1 MKYWML
7 RIIGILSPLLVLAG
21 GAAAVAV
28 LFASAPQVKRTSEVK
43 PPPLVAVVQAQ
54 RGTFS
59 RVVQAYGS
67 VMPAREVEIHP
78 EVSGR
83 VIEVHPSLE
92 PGGIIPAGEMLLK
105 IDPEEYELALS
116 QAQGALAE
124 AEAALEVEKGRQL
137 VAKREWDLFGKD
149 MQNAELGESLA
160 LREPQLRQAEARIA
174 SQLSLVKQAELEL
187 KRTRITA
194 PFDVLVLSEQVDVG
208 QIVSPGSSVASLAG
222 ADRFWIQV
230 SLPID
235 RLSAV
240 LEAAGQGHDTV
251 HIFSDVEG
259 SGDTGVPGRVVRHL
273 GQVDPESRMSQLLLE
288 VIDPLDLEP
297 HEATRA
303 PLALNTYVRADLDA
317 GTLEDTLSIPRRGL
331 RENGEVWVVD
341 SENRLQVRAAEILW
355 RQGEVLAIANGIR
368 PGDRVVISPLDDLI
382 PGMEVRVTEDDTA
395 PSLPALLET
404 ET

>member
-1 MKYWML
+1 MKSWVL
-7 RIIGILSPLLVLAG
+7 KIIGALSPLLVLAG

-43 PPPLVAVVQAQ
+43 PAPLVAVVQAV
-54 RGTFS
+54 RGSFP
-59 RVVQAYGS
+59 RLVQAYGS

-92 PGGIIPAGEMLLK
+92 PGGVIPEGETLLI
-105 IDPEEYELALS
+105 IDPEEYELALA

-124 AEAALEVEKGRQL
+124 AEAALDVEKGRQL

-174 SQLSLVKQAELEL
+174 SAQSFVKQAELNL

-230 SLPID
+230 SVPID

-240 LEAAGQGHDTV
+240 LGAAAQGRDTA
-251 HIFSDVEG
+251 HIFSDVES
-259 SGDTGVPGRVVRHL
+259 SGDAGFPGRVVRHL
-273 GQVDPESRMSQLLLE
+273 GQVDPESRMAQVLLE
-288 VIDPLDLEP
+288 VEDPLGLDPREVAR
-297 HEATRA
+297 E

-317 GTLEDTLSIPRRGL
+317 GTLEDTISIPRRGL
-331 RENGEVWVVD
+331 RENGEVWVAD
-341 SENRLQVRAAEILW
+341 AENRLQVRSAEILW
-355 RQGEVLAIANGIR
+355 RQGEVLAIADGIR

-382 PGMEVRVTEDDTA
+382 PGMEVRVTEGDIA
-395 PSLPALLET
+395 PNLPTLLEM
-404 ET
+404 EI